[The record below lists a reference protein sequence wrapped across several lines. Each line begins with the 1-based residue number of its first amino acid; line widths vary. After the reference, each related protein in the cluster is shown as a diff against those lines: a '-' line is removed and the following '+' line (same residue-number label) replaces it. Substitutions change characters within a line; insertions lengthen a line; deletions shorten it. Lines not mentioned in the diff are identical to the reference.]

1 MKKLFLT
8 LALVLTVIFVNN
20 SFAQITGNITAKGI
34 VLSPISITA
43 TRDLDFGDDIIP
55 GIARTIDKTATSS
68 GKFSLAGQALKE
80 LNVTLTTPTELV
92 NGANNLPISF
102 TATDAGYKTPTG
114 TLTAF
119 DPAAPINASFGS
131 EGTMDVFLGGKVTPA
146 SNQVAGLYTATVNI
160 SLYYTGN

>member
-1 MKKLFLT
+1 MKKLFFT

-20 SFAQITGNITAKGI
+20 SFAQITGSILAKGT
-34 VLSPISITA
+34 VLAPISITA
-43 TRDLDFGDDIIP
+43 TRDLDFGNDILP
-55 GIARTIDKTATSS
+55 GIVRTVDKSASTS
-68 GKFSLAGQALKE
+68 GKFSLAGQSSKQI
-80 LNVTLTTPTELV
+80 NITLTTPTNLI

-119 DPAAPINASFGS
+119 NPATPTNASFGS